1 MASALLMSSRT
12 SAAVGIG
19 LGLGLS
25 FSMLHSSPFRA
36 LPMRCEYTAPHGR
49 PDSTDPSWAINA
61 QDPLLKKQGGTTR
74 GGSGIMTASNMR
86 QISMGSVLGLVVGVG
101 LRAFSRVLVVLF
113 GMGIV
118 AVEWA
123 ASKGYNIL
131 PVRRMQKY
139 VKSVDLEK
147 AVSRHVPFKVTF
159 GATMAL
165 AAFAQF

>member
-1 MASALLMSSRT
+1 MASNILMFSRT
-12 SAAVGIG
+12 SAIVGV
-19 LGLGLS
+19 GLGLS
-25 FSMLHSSPFRA
+25 FALLPSSPFRA
-36 LPMRCEYTAPHGR
+36 KPTQCLFTAPYHRAG
-49 PDSTDPSWAINA
+49 PEQSDWTMGP
-61 QDPLLKKQGGTTR
+61 QDPLRSKQGATTK
-74 GGSGIMTASNMR
+74 SGILTASNMR
-86 QISMGSVLGLVVGVG
+86 QISLGSVLGLVVGLG

-123 ASKGYNIL
+123 ASRGYNIF
-131 PVRRMQKY
+131 PVRRLQKY

-147 AVSRHVPFKVTF
+147 AVSRNLPFKMTF